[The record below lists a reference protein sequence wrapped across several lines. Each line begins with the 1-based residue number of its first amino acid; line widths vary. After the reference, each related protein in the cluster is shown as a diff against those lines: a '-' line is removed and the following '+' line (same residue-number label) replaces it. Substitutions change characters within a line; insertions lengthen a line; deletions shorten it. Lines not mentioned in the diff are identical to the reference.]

1 MKRRYFSLISYDS
14 EYWWMI
20 RSVGILF
27 VFLGIWI
34 IFSGQQSYYL
44 LSLLL
49 ALGVLA
55 SGILEM
61 LFSFLN
67 RNSISE
73 WCWIFA
79 GGLIDFVLGAYLLN
93 YPLISMIVMP
103 MVIGMWLLFR
113 SFMTMDSNIALSVI
127 GIRNWIWVIV
137 ISILLILP
145 SLIILIN
152 PYFGMINVVVY
163 TGAAFLASGIFRIIF
178 SQQLRR
184 AHLKRHTK
192 SVKDQ

>member
-49 ALGVLA
+49 ALGILA

-61 LFSFLN
+61 LFAFLN
-67 RNSISE
+67 RKSISE

-79 GGLIDFVLGAYLLN
+79 GGLIDFALGAYLLN

-152 PYFGMINVVVY
+152 PYFGMINVVIY

-184 AHLKRHTK
+184 AHLRRHTK

>member
-20 RSVGILF
+20 RVIGILF
-27 VFLGIWI
+27 VFLGTWI

-67 RNSISE
+67 RKSIAE
-73 WCWIFA
+73 WGWIFA
-79 GGLIDFVLGAYLLN
+79 GGLIDFVLGSYLLK
-93 YPLISMIVMP
+93 YPLISMVVMP

-113 SFMTMDSNIALSVI
+113 AFVTMDSNIALSVI
-127 GIRNWIWVIV
+127 GRRNWIWVIV

-145 SLIILIN
+145 SLIILVN

-163 TGAAFLASGIFRIIF
+163 TGAAFLASGIFRIVF
-178 SQQLRR
+178 SQQLKS
-184 AHLKRHTK
+184 AHRKRHTK
-192 SVKDQ
+192 TTKN

>member
-61 LFSFLN
+61 LFAFLN
-67 RNSISE
+67 RKFISE

-113 SFMTMDSNIALSVI
+113 SFTTMDSNIALSVI

-152 PYFGMINVVVY
+152 PYLGMINVVVY

>member
-1 MKRRYFSLISYDS
+1 MKRKYFSLISYDS
-14 EYWWMI
+14 EYWWVI
-20 RSVGILF
+20 RVIGILF
-27 VFLGIWI
+27 VFLGTWI
-34 IFSGQQSYYL
+34 MLSGQQSYYL

-67 RNSISE
+67 RKSIAE
-73 WCWIFA
+73 WGWIFT

-93 YPLISMIVMP
+93 YPLISMVVMP
-103 MVIGMWLLFR
+103 MVIGMWMLFR
-113 SFMTMDSNIALSVI
+113 AFMTMDSNIALSVI
-127 GIRNWIWVIV
+127 GRRNGIWVIV

-145 SLIILIN
+145 SLIILVN

-163 TGAAFLASGIFRIIF
+163 TGAAFLVSGIFRIIF
-178 SQQLRR
+178 SQRLRR
-184 AHLKRHTK
+184 AHRKKHTK
-192 SVKDQ
+192 STKDQ